1 MAIFIHCH
9 ALAVDE
15 FLLEGLESLIVE
27 MELHL
32 ERPIRHPLALTEK
45 VDNLIKD
52 SVKVHRAPSCT
63 VGGDAGPHAAHGQE
77 KTGFDIPQRARKKK
91 PIPPDFVID
100 Q

>member
-27 MELHL
+27 LELHL